1 MKEEQIITQYFH
13 RPSHKPQYNALG
25 IGDDA
30 AILALPAETQL
41 VTTVDTLVEG
51 RHFFADA
58 DPYDL
63 GYKILAVSLSDI
75 AAMGALPTSALLSLS
90 LAHADA
96 DWLSR
101 FSTGFF
107 TLANH
112 YEIDLIGGNLSA
124 GPLSLTSVL
133 NGVLPTGT
141 ALLRSGAQV
150 GDALYVTGVLGAAA
164 FALEE
169 LRKGRVP
176 DSFCLERLL
185 RPSPRVEQG
194 VLLRGLAH
202 SAMDISDGLLKDLS
216 HLCQASQVGAKIF
229 ADSVPIAHALIA
241 TYSEQHALR
250 LALTGGEDYELL
262 FTLPK
267 EQSLPVALTA
277 HCIGEIVA
285 GHEIQLIDRQGHKI
299 HFDDWDS
306 MGHDHFH
313 S

>member
-13 RPSHKPQYNALG
+13 RPNLKPQYNVLG

-30 AILALPAETQL
+30 AILALAPETQL
-41 VTTVDTLVEG
+41 VTTVDTMVEG
-51 RHFFADA
+51 RHFLPGA
-58 DPYDL
+58 DPFDL

-75 AAMGALPTSALLSLS
+75 AAMGATPSSALLSLS
-90 LAHADA
+90 LPKADP
-96 DWLSR
+96 DWLAR
-101 FSTGFF
+101 FSAGFF
-107 TLANH
+107 SLANH
-112 YEIDLIGGNLSA
+112 YEIDLVGGNLTA

-141 ALLRSGAQV
+141 ALLRSGARV

-169 LRKGRVP
+169 QRKGRVP
-176 DSFCLERLL
+176 DSLCLERLL
-185 RPSPRVEQG
+185 RPSPRVKQG
-194 VLLRGLAH
+194 LLLRGLAH

-229 ADSVPIAHALIA
+229 ADQLPLPLALNENKTDHEA
-241 TYSEQHALR
+241 WR

-262 FTLPK
+262 FSLPK
-267 EQSLPVALTA
+267 EQGLPDALTA
-277 HCIGEIVA
+277 YCIGEIVA
-285 GHEIQLIDRQGHKI
+285 DSKIQLIDRQGHKI
-299 HFDDWDS
+299 YFDDWDS
-306 MGHDHFH
+306 IGHDHFD